1 MACPQTL
8 ILLRR
13 EKRSK
18 CLHAAGRGRLDVRP
32 HGEEYKFENKELP
45 VKHWVGRTRDI
56 WPARRRQFSFTA
68 RSDHMARNINSKT
81 RIYYSNTESEG
92 REIRPHGEKFK
103 LENKEHSF
111 SVACNLSCVV
121 FTTLVFA

>member
-1 MACPQTL
+1 MARN
-8 ILLRR
+8 IN
-13 EKRSK
+13 S
-18 CLHAAGRGRLDVRP
+18 
-32 HGEEYKFENKELP
+32 
-45 VKHWVGRTRDI
+45 RTRNCQSNTGSEGREI
-56 WPARRRQFSFTA
+56 YGQPADRQFSFTA

-111 SVACNLSCVV
+111 SIACNLSCVV